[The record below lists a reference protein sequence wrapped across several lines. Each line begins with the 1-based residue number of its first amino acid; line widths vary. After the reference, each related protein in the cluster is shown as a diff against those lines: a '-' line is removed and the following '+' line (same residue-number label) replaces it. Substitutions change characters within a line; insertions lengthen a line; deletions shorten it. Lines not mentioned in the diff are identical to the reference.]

1 MAEDHGPVIIV
12 TDKAHWEQL
21 HKENEGSTIVVDFWA
36 TWCGPCRN
44 IAPFFID
51 LAKQYPDVVF
61 LKVDVDANQE
71 IAQSEGISAM
81 PTFRVYK
88 GGKQIGELI
97 GASKEKLEQ
106 LVATNS

>member
-12 TDKAHWEQL
+12 TSKAHWDQL
-21 HKENEGSTIVVDFWA
+21 HQENAGSTVVVDFWA
-36 TWCGPCRN
+36 TWCGPCKH
-44 IAPFFID
+44 IAPVFVE
-51 LAKQYPDVVF
+51 LAKQYPHVVF
-61 LKVDVDANQE
+61 LKVDVDENQD
-71 IAQSEGISAM
+71 IAQMEDISAM

-88 GGKQIGELI
+88 RGNKIDELI